1 MGSLIKWFV
10 FLLGLVGLGA
20 SKKRKEE
27 VKKIDKKVKEN
38 KKQVKTSKKKV
49 STAKKASK
57 KNSDSIKTWLKNME
71 RMLTKAELLEC
82 LQ

>member
-27 VKKIDKKVKEN
+27 VKKIDKKVK
-38 KKQVKTSKKKV
+38 KIMKRTFRLCKT
-49 STAKKASK
+49 
-57 KNSDSIKTWLKNME
+57 DI
-71 RMLTKAELLEC
+71 
-82 LQ
+82 

>member
-27 VKKIDKKVKEN
+27 VKKRGMKQEIVKLEQ
-38 KKQVKTSKKKV
+38 KER
-49 STAKKASK
+49 
-57 KNSDSIKTWLKNME
+57 E
-71 RMLTKAELLEC
+71 RMRVDKIGGIKRER
-82 LQ
+82 